1 MHVSQEFKPL
11 ALEDLLTTCKEYKE
25 KGYRLTQILPK
36 LERDDSITLIYTFVM
51 GAEMVNF
58 KVTGI
63 IKGETVVPSVT
74 EMFIAC
80 FVYENEAHDLFG
92 VNVEGNLLDFQ
103 GKFYSFGEGIE
114 TPMTIIT
121 PEQLA
126 AREKAAKLASAKAA
140 RAAKAKAAKENGSA
154 SAQKPAA
161 SSTGPSQAEI
171 EAKLAGMDPEKA
183 AKVRAAMEAKAKKAA
198 AKAQASAEPCTSSS
212 VSSPQS
218 VTVPDDFEERL
229 TAMDPEKA
237 AKVRA
242 AMEAKKK
249 REAARATSSESVQE
263 GE

>member
-1 MHVSQEFKPL
+1 MQVSQVFEPL

-51 GAEMVNF
+51 GSEIINF

-63 IKGETVVPSVT
+63 VKGETPVPSVT
-74 EMFIAC
+74 ELFIAC

-92 VNVEGNLLDFQ
+92 VNVVGNLLDFQ

-126 AREKAAKLASAKAA
+126 AREKAAKLAAAKAA
-140 RAAKAKAAKENGSA
+140 RAAKAKAAQEDSA
-154 SAQKPAA
+154 KASQSAA
-161 SSTGPSQAEI
+161 SGPSQADI

-183 AKVRAAMEAKAKKAA
+183 AKVRAAMEAKAKKQAVQAAAQAAQTQATDQAAA
-198 AKAQASAEPCTSSS
+198 AKT
-212 VSSPQS
+212 

-229 TAMDPEKA
+229 AKMDPEKA

-242 AMEAKKK
+242 AMEAKQK
-249 REAARATSSESVQE
+249 RAAAQAGATQSEQE